1 MTPDMRHG
9 DALDLLY
16 TLVLEDGRRWGEAAT
31 DFQITDAKQV
41 LALNSPTPY
50 HLQTRARGSSKTS
63 DLGAQVVTVIRTQL
77 GVGQRAY
84 GVASDRDQARLL
96 LDAASGFIQRTP
108 GLAQEFDIGVF
119 KIANTRTGASFEV
132 LSADAPGAWGL
143 RGHFYVLDEIA
154 QWPTTPGARQ
164 LFEAITSAAAK
175 LSDARMVLLTTAGSP
190 SHWSYKLRAHALA
203 DPLWRIHEVKG
214 PSPWMD
220 QARLQEQKRR
230 LPESSYRRLFH
241 NEWVESED
249 MLSTH
254 DDLQAAIVLDGPQ
267 EPVRGQR
274 YIIGLDVGLKNDRS
288 VATICHVES
297 GDIAS
302 RQTNDIAGSEGRR
315 VVLDR
320 IAVWQGTRKDP
331 VQLSDVEA
339 WLLHAS
345 KDYNGAS
352 IVFDPWQAAGTMQR
366 LRRQGVRVV
375 EFSFTA
381 ASVGKLAVA
390 LHNALRNRSLA
401 LPNDEDLIDELAN
414 VRIKETSPNTYRLDH
429 VSGQHDDR
437 AISLALCVSHLLDKP
452 VQDFGTIRFEALTQT
467 SPNRPESAGLVEVPQ
482 ACRINLWY
490 DR

>member
-1 MTPDMRHG
+1 MSDLNN
-9 DALDLLY
+9 ALDVLY
-16 TLVLEDGRRWGEAAT
+16 ALVLEDGRRWGEAAS

-96 LDAASGFIQRTP
+96 LDAAAGFFQRTP

-190 SHWSYKLRAHALA
+190 SHWSFKLRAHALA
-203 DPLWRIHEVKG
+203 DPLWRVHEVKG

-230 LPESSYRRLFH
+230 LPESSYRRLFQ
-241 NEWVESED
+241 NEWVEPED
-249 MLSTH
+249 ALVLL
-254 DDLQAAIVLDGPQ
+254 DDLRAAIQLDGPQ
-267 EPVRGQR
+267 EPVRGTR
-274 YIIGLDVGLKNDRS
+274 YIIGLDIGLKADRT
-288 VATICHVES
+288 VATICHVETLHD
-297 GDIAS
+297 G
-302 RQTNDIAGSEGRR
+302 QQGRR

-320 IAVWQGTRKDP
+320 IAVWQGTRKEP

-339 WLLHAS
+339 WLLQAS
-345 KDYNGAS
+345 KSYNNAA
-352 IVFDPWQAAGTMQR
+352 ICFDPWQAAGTTQR
-366 LRRQGVRVV
+366 LRTQGVRVV

-390 LHNALRNRSLA
+390 LHNALRNRALA

-437 AISLALCVSHLLDKP
+437 AISLALCVQFLLDKP
-452 VQDFGTIRFEALTQT
+452 VQDFGTIRFEALTAT
-467 SPNRPESAGLVEVPQ
+467 SPNRPESDGLVYVPDAQ
-482 ACRINLWY
+482 RLEFWY
-490 DR
+490 K

>member
-1 MTPDMRHG
+1 MSELDN
-9 DALDLLY
+9 ALDVLY
-16 TLVLEDGRRWGEAAT
+16 ALVLEDGRRWGEAAT
-31 DFQITDAKQV
+31 DFQIEDAKQV

-63 DLGAQVVTVIRTQL
+63 DLGAQVVTVTRTQL

-84 GVASDRDQARLL
+84 GVASDKDQARLL
-96 LDAASGFIQRTP
+96 LDAAAGFIMRTP

-154 QWPTTPGARQ
+154 QWPSTPGARQ

-203 DPLWRIHEVKG
+203 DPLWTVHEVQG

-230 LPESSYRRLFH
+230 LPESSYRRLFQ
-241 NEWVESED
+241 NEWVEAED
-249 MLSTH
+249 MLTTI
-254 DDLQAAIVLDGPQ
+254 DDLRAAIQLDGPQ

-274 YIIGLDVGLKNDRS
+274 YVVGLDVGLKNDRS
-288 VATICHVES
+288 VATVCHVE
-297 GDIAS
+297 
-302 RQTNDIAGSEGRR
+302 EGGVSHDEKRR

-345 KDYNGAS
+345 KDYNNAAL
-352 IVFDPWQAAGTMQR
+352 IFDPWQAAGTMQR
-366 LRRQGVRVV
+366 LRTQGVRVV

-401 LPNDEDLIDELAN
+401 LPDDPDLIDELSN
-414 VRIKETSPNTYRLDH
+414 VRIRESTPNVYRLDH
-429 VSGQHDDR
+429 VPGQHDDR

-452 VQDFGTIRFEALTQT
+452 VQDFGSVTFDILWQV
-467 SPNRPESAGLVEVPQ
+467 SPNRPESAGAAWFPG
-482 ACRINLWY
+482 
-490 DR
+490 